1 MLFVFHYSLFAFNS
15 INNRAKMKPTPNFF
29 LFFFI
34 FLSSQSILAQ
44 QVGSPSGAEVYP
56 ISKSTISD
64 QAMVVS
70 PHPISSQVGLDILKQ
85 GGNAI
90 DAAIAIQFAIAVVY
104 PRAGNIGGGG
114 LMVLRTKDG
123 KFEALDYR
131 EKAPAKAGR
140 DMYLDAQ
147 GNVVPRLSIE
157 GHLAAGVPGTVA
169 GMIAAHKKHGKLP
182 FKVLIQPAIDLA
194 KEGYKITQG
203 EVDRLNGNQAA
214 FKKYNAEDNALVK
227 ADPWKLGDVLVQ
239 PNLAATLERI
249 QKKGKAGFYKGQT
262 ADYIVAEMGK
272 GNGLIS
278 HQDLKNY
285 DARWRQ
291 PVEADYKNYHIVSM
305 PPPSSG
311 GIIIL
316 QLMKI
321 MERFPLAEWGFQSL
335 NAVHLMAEAERRVY
349 ADRAQYMGDP
359 DFFQVPQDSLL
370 NDKYLRQRMSNYNPT
385 QATPSK
391 DILAGDFRSISKES
405 FETEHTSV
413 VDAKGNAVAVTT
425 TLNSNF
431 GNKVMVHGAG
441 FLLNNEMDDFSAK
454 AGVPNQFGLVGS
466 EANSIQ
472 PNKRMLSAMSPTIV
486 EKDGQLF
493 LVLGAPGGSTIITA
507 VFQVMMNV
515 IEFGMPLDEAIK
527 AGRFHNQWLPDE
539 IWVEKA
545 ALTPELRKELELLG
559 HKLREVNYM
568 AVVKAIMRLPNGKL
582 HGAGDPRNPDDDA
595 KGY

>member
-1 MLFVFHYSLFAFNS
+1 
-15 INNRAKMKPTPNFF
+15 MKPNFTFFSFF
-29 LFFFI
+29 LFSLLF
-34 FLSSQSILAQ
+34 QAILPSKGYAQ
-44 QVGSPSGAEVYP
+44 NANQAGIYP
-56 ISKSTISD
+56 ISKSTIAD
-64 QAMVVS
+64 RAMVVA
-70 PHPISSQVGLDILKQ
+70 PHPIASQVGLDILKQ
-85 GGNAI
+85 GGNAV

-114 LMVLRTKDG
+114 LMVLRSKDG
-123 KFEALDYR
+123 KFNALDYR
-131 EKAPAKAGR
+131 EKAPGNAGR
-140 DMYLDAQ
+140 DMYLDSL

-169 GMIAAHKKHGKLP
+169 GMIAAHKKYGKLP
-182 FKVLIQPAIDLA
+182 FKTLIQPAIDLA
-194 KEGYKITQG
+194 KKGYAITQG
-203 EVDRLNGNQAA
+203 EVDRLNGNQAN

-227 ADPWKLGDVLVQ
+227 ADPWKLGDALIQ

-262 ADYIVAEMGK
+262 ADYIVAEMAR

-278 HQDLKNY
+278 LDDLKNY
-285 DARWRQ
+285 QARWRE
-291 PVEADYKNYHIVSM
+291 PVAANYKNYRIVSM

-316 QLMKI
+316 QLMKM

-335 NAVHLMAEAERRVY
+335 NSVHLMAEAERRVY

-359 DFFQVPQDSLL
+359 DFFKVPQDSLL
-370 NDKYLRQRMSNYNPT
+370 NDKYLRQRMANFNPT

-391 DILAGDFRSISKES
+391 DILAGDFRSIGKES

-413 VDAKGNAVAVTT
+413 VDAEGNSVAVTT

-493 LVLGAPGGSTIITA
+493 LVIGAPGGSTIITA

-515 IEFGMPLDEAIK
+515 MEFGMPIDEAIK

-545 ALTPELRKELELLG
+545 AMTPERRKELEQMG

-568 AVVKAIMRLPNGKL
+568 AVVKAILRLPNGKL
-582 HGAGDPRNPDDDA
+582 QGAADPRNPDDDA

>member
-1 MLFVFHYSLFAFNS
+1 
-15 INNRAKMKPTPNFF
+15 MKSKQIFF
-29 LFFFI
+29 LLFFT
-34 FLSSQSILAQ
+34 FLFSQATIAQ
-44 QVGSPSGAEVYP
+44 QGGIYP

-64 QAMVVS
+64 QAMVVA
-70 PHPISSQVGLDILKQ
+70 PHPIAAQVGIDILKK

-90 DAAIAIQFAIAVVY
+90 DAAIAIQLAIAVVY

-114 LMVLRTKDG
+114 LMVLRTQTG
-123 KFEALDYR
+123 KFDALDYR
-131 EKAPAKAGR
+131 EKAPERAHR
-140 DMYLDAQ
+140 DMYLDSL
-147 GNVVPRLSIE
+147 GNVVPRLSVE

-169 GMIAAHKKHGKLP
+169 GMIAAHKKYGKLP
-182 FKVLIQPAIDLA
+182 FKTLIQPAIDLA
-194 KEGYKITQG
+194 KNGYAITQG

-214 FKKYNAEDNALVK
+214 FKKFNADDNALVK
-227 ADPWKLGDVLVQ
+227 VEPWKLGDLLVQ
-239 PNLAATLERI
+239 SNLAATLERI
-249 QKKGKAGFYKGQT
+249 QKKGKGGFYKGQT
-262 ADYIVAEMGK
+262 ADYIVAEMERGK
-272 GNGLIS
+272 GLIS
-278 HQDLKNY
+278 HQDLKSY
-285 DARWRQ
+285 QARWRE
-291 PVEADYKNYHIVSM
+291 PVEAQYKNYRIVSM

-321 MERFPLAEWGFQSL
+321 MERYPVAEWGFQSL
-335 NAVHLMAEAERRVY
+335 NAIHLMAEAERRVY

-385 QATPSK
+385 LATPSK

-413 VDAKGNAVAVTT
+413 VDAEGNAVAVTT

-493 LVLGAPGGSTIITA
+493 LVIGAPGGSTIITA

-515 IEFGMPLDEAIK
+515 MEFGLPLDEAIK

-545 ALTPELRKELELLG
+545 ALTPERRKELEQLG

-568 AVVKAIMRLPNGKL
+568 AVVKAIMRLSNGKL

>member
-1 MLFVFHYSLFAFNS
+1 
-15 INNRAKMKPTPNFF
+15 MKASSTFFSFF
-29 LFFFI
+29 LFFLI
-34 FLSSQSILAQ
+34 FQAFLPSMGYAQ
-44 QVGSPSGAEVYP
+44 NAPAPQLYE
-56 ISKSTISD
+56 ISKSSIAD
-64 QAMVVS
+64 QAMVAT
-70 PHPISSQVGLDILKQ
+70 PHPIASQVGLDILKK

-114 LMVLRTKDG
+114 LMVIRTKDG
-123 KFEALDYR
+123 KFNALDYR
-131 EKAPAKAGR
+131 EKAPGKAHR
-140 DMYLDAQ
+140 DMYLDSV
-147 GNVVPRLSIE
+147 GNVVPRLSID

-169 GMIAAHKKHGKLP
+169 GMVAAHKKYGKLP
-182 FKVLIQPAIDLA
+182 FKTLIQPAIDLA
-194 KEGYKITQG
+194 KNGYAITQG
-203 EVDRLNGNQAA
+203 EVDRLNGNQTN
-214 FKKYNAEDNALVK
+214 FKKYNADDNALVK
-227 ADPWKLGDVLVQ
+227 AEAWKLGDKLVQ
-239 PNLAATLERI
+239 SNLAATLERI
-249 QKKGKAGFYKGQT
+249 QKKGKAGFYEGQT
-262 ADYIVAEMGK
+262 ADYIVAEMQR

-278 HQDLKNY
+278 LEDLKSY
-285 DARWRQ
+285 QARWRK
-291 PVEADYKNYHIVSM
+291 PVEANYKNYRIVSM

-321 MERFPLAEWGFQSL
+321 MERFPVAEWGFQSL

-359 DFFQVPQDSLL
+359 DFFEVPKDSLL
-370 NDKYLRQRMSNYNPT
+370 NDIYLRKRMNNFNPT
-385 QATPSK
+385 QATQSK

-413 VDAKGNAVAVTT
+413 VDAWGNAVAVTT

-486 EKDGQLF
+486 EKDGELF
-493 LVLGAPGGSTIITA
+493 LVVGAPGGSTIITA

-515 IEFGMPLDEAIK
+515 IEFGLPLDEAIK

-545 ALTPELRKELELLG
+545 ALTPELRKELEQMG
-559 HKLREVNYM
+559 HKLREVTYM

-582 HGAGDPRNPDDDA
+582 HGAADPRNPDDDT

>member
-1 MLFVFHYSLFAFNS
+1 
-15 INNRAKMKPTPNFF
+15 MKPSFTFFSFF
-29 LFFFI
+29 LFSLLF
-34 FLSSQSILAQ
+34 QAILPSKGYAQ
-44 QVGSPSGAEVYP
+44 NVGQPGVYP

-64 QAMVVS
+64 RAMVVA
-70 PHPISSQVGLDILKQ
+70 PHPIASQVGLDILKQ
-85 GGNAI
+85 GGNAV
-90 DAAIAIQFAIAVVY
+90 DAAIAVQFAIAVVY

-123 KFEALDYR
+123 KFNALDYR
-131 EKAPAKAGR
+131 EKAPGKAGR
-140 DMYLDAQ
+140 DMYLDSL
-147 GNVVPRLSIE
+147 GNVVPRLSTE
-157 GHLAAGVPGTVA
+157 GHMAAGVPGTVA
-169 GMIAAHKKHGKLP
+169 GMIAAHKKYGKLP
-182 FKVLIQPAIDLA
+182 FKALIQPAIDLA
-194 KEGYKITQG
+194 KKGYAITQG
-203 EVDRLNGNQAA
+203 EVDRLNGNQAN

-227 ADPWKLGDVLVQ
+227 AEPWKLGDLLIQ

-262 ADYIVAEMGK
+262 ADYIVAEMAR

-278 HQDLKNY
+278 LDDLKNY
-285 DARWRQ
+285 EARWRE
-291 PVEADYKNYHIVSM
+291 PVAANYKNYHIVSM

-316 QLMKI
+316 QLMKM

-359 DFFQVPQDSLL
+359 DFFKVPQDSLL
-370 NDKYLRQRMSNYNPT
+370 NDKYLRQRMANFNPT
-385 QATPSK
+385 KATLSK
-391 DILAGDFRSISKES
+391 DILAGDFRSINKES

-413 VDAKGNAVAVTT
+413 VDAEGNAVAVTT

-493 LVLGAPGGSTIITA
+493 LVIGAPGGSTIITA

-515 IEFGMPLDEAIK
+515 MEFGMPIDEAIK

-545 ALTPELRKELELLG
+545 ALTPELRKELEQLG

-568 AVVKAIMRLPNGKL
+568 AVVKAILRLPNGKL
-582 HGAGDPRNPDDDA
+582 QGAGDPRNPDDDA

>member
-1 MLFVFHYSLFAFNS
+1 
-15 INNRAKMKPTPNFF
+15 MKPSFTFFSFF
-29 LFFFI
+29 LFSLLFYA
-34 FLSSQSILAQ
+34 ILPQKGYAQ
-44 QVGSPSGAEVYP
+44 KVEQPGIYS
-56 ISKSTISD
+56 ISKSTIAD
-64 QAMVVS
+64 RAMVVA
-70 PHPISSQVGLDILKQ
+70 PHPIASQVGLDILKQ
-85 GGNAI
+85 GGNAV
-90 DAAIAIQFAIAVVY
+90 DAAIAVQFAIAVVY

-123 KFEALDYR
+123 KFNALDYR
-131 EKAPAKAGR
+131 EKAPGKAGR
-140 DMYLDAQ
+140 DMYLDSL
-147 GNVVPRLSIE
+147 GNVVPRLSTE

-169 GMIAAHKKHGKLP
+169 GMIAAHKKYGKLP
-182 FKVLIQPAIDLA
+182 FKTLIQPAIDLA
-194 KEGYKITQG
+194 KKGYAITQG
-203 EVDRLNGNQAA
+203 EVDRLNGNQAN

-227 ADPWKLGDVLVQ
+227 AEPWKLGDLLVQ
-239 PNLAATLERI
+239 ANLAATLERI

-262 ADYIVAEMGK
+262 ADFIVAEMAR

-278 HQDLKNY
+278 LDDLKNY
-285 DARWRQ
+285 DARWRE
-291 PVEADYKNYHIVSM
+291 PVDANYKNYHIVSM

-316 QLMKI
+316 QLMKM

-359 DFFQVPQDSLL
+359 DFFKVPQDSLL
-370 NDKYLRQRMSNYNPT
+370 NDKYLRQRMANFNPT
-385 QATPSK
+385 KATLSK
-391 DILAGDFRSISKES
+391 DILAGNFRSINKES

-413 VDAKGNAVAVTT
+413 VDAEGNAVAVTT

-493 LVLGAPGGSTIITA
+493 LVIGAPGGSTIITA

-515 IEFGMPLDEAIK
+515 MEFGMPIDEAIK

-545 ALTPELRKELELLG
+545 ALTPELRKELEQLG

-568 AVVKAIMRLPNGKL
+568 AVVKAILRLPNGKL

>member
-1 MLFVFHYSLFAFNS
+1 
-15 INNRAKMKPTPNFF
+15 MKPSRIFFAFF
-29 LFFFI
+29 LFSLLFQAYLPQI
-34 FLSSQSILAQ
+34 GYAQ
-44 QVGSPSGAEVYP
+44 NPVDTTLYA
-56 ISKSTISD
+56 ISKSTIAD
-64 QAMVVS
+64 KAMVAT
-70 PHPISSQVGLDILKQ
+70 PHPIASQVGLDILKK

-123 KFEALDYR
+123 KFNALDYR
-131 EKAPAKAGR
+131 EKAPSKAHR
-140 DMYLDAQ
+140 DMYLDTA
-147 GNVVPRLSIE
+147 GNVVPRLSID

-169 GMIAAHKKHGKLP
+169 GMVAAHKKYGKLP
-182 FKVLIQPAIDLA
+182 FKTLIQPAIDLA
-194 KEGYKITQG
+194 KNGYAITQG
-203 EVDRLNGNQAA
+203 EVDRLNGNQAN
-214 FKKYNAEDNALVK
+214 FKKYNADDNALVK
-227 ADPWKLGDVLVQ
+227 TEPWKLGDKLVQ
-239 PNLAATLERI
+239 SNLAATLERI
-249 QKKGKAGFYKGQT
+249 QKKRKAGFYEGET
-262 ADYIVAEMGK
+262 ADYLVAEMAR

-278 HQDLKNY
+278 HEDLKNY
-285 DARWRQ
+285 QARWRQ
-291 PVEADYKNYHIVSM
+291 PVEAQYKNYRIVSM

-321 MERFPLAEWGFQSL
+321 MEQYPLAEWGFQSL
-335 NAVHLMAEAERRVY
+335 NAVHLMTEAERRVY

-359 DFFQVPQDSLL
+359 DFFRVPQDTLL
-370 NDKYLRQRMSNYNPT
+370 NDRYLRQRMTNFNPT
-385 QATPSK
+385 QATLSK
-391 DILAGDFRSISKES
+391 DILAGDFKSISKES

-413 VDAKGNAVAVTT
+413 VDAWGNAVAVTT

-472 PNKRMLSAMSPTIV
+472 PQKRMLSAMSPTIV

-493 LVLGAPGGSTIITA
+493 LVIGAPGGSTIITA

-515 IEFGMPLDEAIK
+515 IEFGLPIDEAIK

-545 ALTPELRKELELLG
+545 ALTPELRKELEQLG

-582 HGAGDPRNPDDDA
+582 HGAADPRNPDDDA
-595 KGY
+595 QGY

>member
-1 MLFVFHYSLFAFNS
+1 
-15 INNRAKMKPTPNFF
+15 MKPNFTFFSFFHFF
-29 LFFFI
+29 LLF
-34 FLSSQSILAQ
+34 QAILPLKGYAQ
-44 QVGSPSGAEVYP
+44 NVGQPGIYP
-56 ISKSTISD
+56 ISKSTIAD
-64 QAMVVS
+64 RAMVVA
-70 PHPISSQVGLDILKQ
+70 PHPIASQVGLDILKQ
-85 GGNAI
+85 GGNAV
-90 DAAIAIQFAIAVVY
+90 DAAIAVQFAIAVVY

-114 LMVLRTKDG
+114 LMVVRTKDG
-123 KFEALDYR
+123 KFNALDYR
-131 EKAPAKAGR
+131 EKAPSKAGR
-140 DMYLDAQ
+140 DMYLDSL
-147 GNVVPRLSIE
+147 GKVVPRLSTE

-169 GMIAAHKKHGKLP
+169 GMIAAHKKYGKLP
-182 FKVLIQPAIDLA
+182 FKTLIQPAIDLA
-194 KEGYKITQG
+194 KKGYAITQG
-203 EVDRLNGNQAA
+203 EVDRLNGNQAN

-227 ADPWKLGDVLVQ
+227 AEPWKLGDLLIQ

-262 ADYIVAEMGK
+262 ADYIVAEMAR

-278 HQDLKNY
+278 LDDLKNY
-285 DARWRQ
+285 DARWRE
-291 PVEADYKNYHIVSM
+291 PVEANYKNYHIVSM

-316 QLMKI
+316 QLMKM

-359 DFFQVPQDSLL
+359 DFFKVPQDSLL
-370 NDKYLRQRMSNYNPT
+370 NDKYLRQRMTNFNPT
-385 QATPSK
+385 QATLSK

-413 VDAKGNAVAVTT
+413 VDAEGNAVAVTT

-493 LVLGAPGGSTIITA
+493 LVIGAPGGSTIITA

-515 IEFGMPLDEAIK
+515 MEFGMPIDEAIK

-545 ALTPELRKELELLG
+545 ALTPERRKELEQMG
-559 HKLREVNYM
+559 HKLREVTYM
-568 AVVKAIMRLPNGKL
+568 AVVKAILRLPNGKL
-582 HGAGDPRNPDDDA
+582 QGAADPRNPDDDA

>member
-1 MLFVFHYSLFAFNS
+1 
-15 INNRAKMKPTPNFF
+15 MKSSSTFFSFF
-29 LFFFI
+29 LFSLSFQA
-34 FLSSQSILAQ
+34 FLPSMGYAQ
-44 QVGSPSGAEVYP
+44 NAPSPQLYE
-56 ISKSTISD
+56 ISKSSIAD
-64 QAMVVS
+64 RAMVAT
-70 PHPISSQVGLDILKQ
+70 PHPIASQVGLDILKK

-114 LMVLRTKDG
+114 LMVIRTKDG
-123 KFEALDYR
+123 KFNALDYR
-131 EKAPAKAGR
+131 EKAPSKAHR
-140 DMYLDAQ
+140 DMYLDSI
-147 GNVVPRLSIE
+147 GNVVPRLSID

-169 GMIAAHKKHGKLP
+169 GMVAAHKKYGKLP
-182 FKVLIQPAIDLA
+182 FKALIQPAIDLA
-194 KEGYKITQG
+194 QNGYAITQG
-203 EVDRLNGNQAA
+203 EVDRLNGNQAN
-214 FKKYNAEDNALVK
+214 FKKYNADDNALVK
-227 ADPWKLGDVLVQ
+227 AEAWKLGDKLVQ
-239 PNLAATLERI
+239 SNLAATLMRI
-249 QKKGKAGFYKGQT
+249 QKKGKAGFYEGQT
-262 ADYIVAEMGK
+262 ADYIVAEMQR

-278 HQDLKNY
+278 KDDLKSY
-285 DARWRQ
+285 QARWRK
-291 PVEADYKNYHIVSM
+291 PVEANYKNYRIVSM

-359 DFFQVPQDSLL
+359 DFFAVPKDSLL
-370 NDKYLRQRMSNYNPT
+370 NDAYLRKRMNNFNPT
-385 QATPSK
+385 QATQSK

-413 VDAKGNAVAVTT
+413 VDAWGNAVAVTT

-486 EKDGQLF
+486 EKDGELF
-493 LVLGAPGGSTIITA
+493 LVIGAPGGSTIITA

-515 IEFGMPLDEAIK
+515 IEFGLPLDEAIK

-545 ALTPELRKELELLG
+545 ALTPELRKELEQMG
-559 HKLREVNYM
+559 HKLREVTYM

-582 HGAGDPRNPDDDA
+582 HGAADPRNPDDDA

>member
-1 MLFVFHYSLFAFNS
+1 MESKRNFYSFFLTFLFAQPL
-15 INNRAKMKPTPNFF
+15 M
-29 LFFFI
+29 
-34 FLSSQSILAQ
+34 AQ
-44 QVGSPSGAEVYP
+44 QGGIYS

-64 QAMVVS
+64 RAMVVS
-70 PHPISSQVGLDILKQ
+70 PHPLSTQVGLDILKK

-90 DAAIAIQFAIAVVY
+90 DAAIAVQFAMAVVY

-114 LMVLRTKDG
+114 LMVLRKKDG
-123 KFEALDYR
+123 SVDALDYR
-131 EKAPAKAGR
+131 EKAPSAANR

-157 GHLAAGVPGTVA
+157 GHLASGVPGTVA
-169 GMIAAHKKHGKLP
+169 GMIAAHKKHGKLS
-182 FKVLIQPAIDLA
+182 FKALIQPAIDLA
-194 KEGYKITQG
+194 QNGYRITQG
-203 EVDRLNGNQAA
+203 EVDRLNSNQAV
-214 FKKYNAEDNALVK
+214 FKKYNDQDNALVK
-227 ADPWKLGDVLVQ
+227 AEPWKLGDLLVQ
-239 PNLAATLERI
+239 ANLAATLKRI
-249 QKKGKAGFYKGQT
+249 QKKGNAGFYKGKT
-262 ADYIVAEMGK
+262 ADYIVAEMAK
-272 GNGLIS
+272 GQGLIS
-278 HQDLKNY
+278 LDDLKNY
-285 DARWRQ
+285 KARWRI
-291 PVEADYKNYHIVSM
+291 PVEAKYKNYRIVSM

-321 MERFPLAEWGFQSL
+321 MERYPLAEWGFQSL

-359 DFFQVPQDSLL
+359 DFAKVPQDSLL
-370 NDKYLRQRMSNYNPT
+370 NAKYLRQRMANFNPT
-385 QATPSK
+385 LATPSK
-391 DILAGDFRSISKES
+391 DILAGDFRSIIKES

-413 VDAKGNAVAVTT
+413 VDADGNAVAVTT

-493 LVLGAPGGSTIITA
+493 LVIGAPGGSTIITA
-507 VFQVMMNV
+507 VFQTMMNV
-515 IEFGMPLDEAIK
+515 IEFGKPLDEAIK

-539 IWVEKA
+539 IWVEKG
-545 ALTPELRKELELLG
+545 ALTPELRKELEGLG
-559 HKLREVNYM
+559 HKFREVNYM
-568 AVVKAIMRLPNGKL
+568 AVVKAIMRLPNGQL
-582 HGAGDPRNPDDDA
+582 HGAADPRNPDDDA

>member
-1 MLFVFHYSLFAFNS
+1 
-15 INNRAKMKPTPNFF
+15 MKASSTFFSFF
-29 LFFFI
+29 LFFLLFQA
-34 FLSSQSILAQ
+34 FLPSMGYAQ
-44 QVGSPSGAEVYP
+44 NAPAPQLYE
-56 ISKSTISD
+56 ISKSSIAD
-64 QAMVVS
+64 QAMVAT
-70 PHPISSQVGLDILKQ
+70 PHPIASQVGLDILKK

-114 LMVLRTKDG
+114 LMVIRTKDG
-123 KFEALDYR
+123 KFNALDYR
-131 EKAPAKAGR
+131 EKAPGKAHR
-140 DMYLDAQ
+140 DMYLDSV
-147 GNVVPRLSIE
+147 GNVVPRLSID

-169 GMIAAHKKHGKLP
+169 GMIAAHKKYGKLS
-182 FKVLIQPAIDLA
+182 FKALIQPAIDLA
-194 KEGYKITQG
+194 KNGYAITQG
-203 EVDRLNGNQAA
+203 EVDRLNGNQAN
-214 FKKYNAEDNALVK
+214 FKKYNADDNALVK
-227 ADPWKLGDVLVQ
+227 AEAWKLGDKLVQ
-239 PNLAATLERI
+239 SNLAATLERI
-249 QKKGKAGFYKGQT
+249 QKKGKAGFYEGQT
-262 ADYIVAEMGK
+262 ADYIVAEMQR

-278 HQDLKNY
+278 LEDLKNY
-285 DARWRQ
+285 QARWRK
-291 PVEADYKNYHIVSM
+291 PVEANYKNYRIVSM

-359 DFFQVPQDSLL
+359 DFFEVPKDSLL
-370 NDKYLRQRMSNYNPT
+370 NDIYLRKRMNNFNPT
-385 QATPSK
+385 QATQSK

-413 VDAKGNAVAVTT
+413 VDAWGNAVAVTT

-493 LVLGAPGGSTIITA
+493 LVIGAPGGSTIITA

-515 IEFGMPLDEAIK
+515 IEFGLPLDEAIK

-545 ALTPELRKELELLG
+545 ALTPELRKELEQMG
-559 HKLREVNYM
+559 HKLREVTYM

-582 HGAGDPRNPDDDA
+582 HGAADPRNPDDDA

>member
-1 MLFVFHYSLFAFNS
+1 
-15 INNRAKMKPTPNFF
+15 MKASSTFFSFF
-29 LFFFI
+29 LFFLI
-34 FLSSQSILAQ
+34 FQAFLPSMGYAQ
-44 QVGSPSGAEVYP
+44 NAPAPQLYE
-56 ISKSTISD
+56 ISKSSIAD
-64 QAMVVS
+64 QAMVAT
-70 PHPISSQVGLDILKQ
+70 PHPIASQVGLDILKK

-114 LMVLRTKDG
+114 LMVIRTKDG
-123 KFEALDYR
+123 KFNALDYR
-131 EKAPAKAGR
+131 EKAPGKAHR
-140 DMYLDAQ
+140 DMYLDSV
-147 GNVVPRLSIE
+147 GNVVPRLSID

-169 GMIAAHKKHGKLP
+169 GMVAAHKKYGKLP
-182 FKVLIQPAIDLA
+182 FKALIQPAIDLA
-194 KEGYKITQG
+194 KNGYAITQG
-203 EVDRLNGNQAA
+203 EVDRLNGNQAN
-214 FKKYNAEDNALVK
+214 FKKYNANDNALVK
-227 ADPWKLGDVLVQ
+227 AEAWKLGDKLVQ
-239 PNLAATLERI
+239 SNLAATLERI
-249 QKKGKAGFYKGQT
+249 QKKGKAGFYEGQT
-262 ADYIVAEMGK
+262 ADYIVAEMRR

-278 HQDLKNY
+278 LEDLKNY
-285 DARWRQ
+285 QARWRK
-291 PVEADYKNYHIVSM
+291 PVEANYKNYRIVSM

-321 MERFPLAEWGFQSL
+321 MERFPVAEWGFQSL

-359 DFFQVPQDSLL
+359 DFFAVPKDSLL
-370 NDKYLRQRMSNYNPT
+370 NDTYLRKRMNNFNPT
-385 QATPSK
+385 QATQSK

-413 VDAKGNAVAVTT
+413 VDAWGNAVAVTT

-486 EKDGQLF
+486 EKDGELF
-493 LVLGAPGGSTIITA
+493 LVIGAPGGSTIITA

-515 IEFGMPLDEAIK
+515 IEFGLPLDEAIK

-545 ALTPELRKELELLG
+545 ALTPELRKELEQMG
-559 HKLREVNYM
+559 HKLREVTYM

-582 HGAGDPRNPDDDA
+582 HGAADPRNPDDDA

>member
-1 MLFVFHYSLFAFNS
+1 
-15 INNRAKMKPTPNFF
+15 MKTRSTFFSFF
-29 LFFFI
+29 LFSLLFQA
-34 FLSSQSILAQ
+34 FLPSMGYAQ
-44 QVGSPSGAEVYP
+44 NVSAPQLYE
-56 ISKSTISD
+56 ISKSSIAD
-64 QAMVVS
+64 QAMVAT
-70 PHPISSQVGLDILKQ
+70 PHPIASQVGLDILKK

-123 KFEALDYR
+123 KFNALDYR
-131 EKAPAKAGR
+131 EKAPGKAHR
-140 DMYLDAQ
+140 DMYLDSV
-147 GNVVPRLSIE
+147 GNVVPRLSID

-169 GMIAAHKKHGKLP
+169 GMIAAHKKYGKLP
-182 FKVLIQPAIDLA
+182 FKTLIQPAIDLA
-194 KEGYKITQG
+194 KNGYAITQG
-203 EVDRLNGNQAA
+203 EVDRLNGNQAN
-214 FKKYNAEDNALVK
+214 FKKYNADDNALVK
-227 ADPWKLGDVLVQ
+227 AEAWKLGDKLVQ
-239 PNLAATLERI
+239 SNLAATLERI
-249 QKKGKAGFYKGQT
+249 QKKGKAGFYEGQT
-262 ADYIVAEMGK
+262 ADYIVAEMQR

-278 HQDLKNY
+278 LEDLKNY
-285 DARWRQ
+285 QARWRK
-291 PVEADYKNYHIVSM
+291 PVEANYKNYRIVSM

-359 DFFQVPQDSLL
+359 DFFAVPKDSLL
-370 NDKYLRQRMSNYNPT
+370 NDIYLRKRMNNFNPT
-385 QATPSK
+385 QATQSK
-391 DILAGDFRSISKES
+391 DILAGNFRSISKES

-413 VDAKGNAVAVTT
+413 VDAWGNAVAVTT

-486 EKDGQLF
+486 EKDGELF
-493 LVLGAPGGSTIITA
+493 LVIGAPGGSTIITA

-515 IEFGMPLDEAIK
+515 IEFGLPLDEAIK

-545 ALTPELRKELELLG
+545 ALTPELRKELEQMG
-559 HKLREVNYM
+559 HKLREVTYM

-582 HGAGDPRNPDDDA
+582 HGAADPRNPDDDA

>member
-1 MLFVFHYSLFAFNS
+1 
-15 INNRAKMKPTPNFF
+15 MKPSFTFFTFF
-29 LFFFI
+29 LFSLLFQAI
-34 FLSSQSILAQ
+34 LLQIGYAQSAGQTGI
-44 QVGSPSGAEVYP
+44 YP
-56 ISKSTISD
+56 ISKSTIAD
-64 QAMVVS
+64 RAMVVA
-70 PHPISSQVGLDILKQ
+70 PHPIASQVGLDILKQ
-85 GGNAI
+85 GGNAV

-114 LMVLRTKDG
+114 LMVLRTKEG
-123 KFEALDYR
+123 KFNALDYR
-131 EKAPAKAGR
+131 EKAPGNAGR
-140 DMYLDAQ
+140 DMYLDSL

-169 GMIAAHKKHGKLP
+169 GMVAAHKKYGKLP
-182 FKVLIQPAIDLA
+182 FKILIQPAIDLA
-194 KEGYKITQG
+194 KKGYAITQG
-203 EVDRLNGNQAA
+203 EVDRLNGNQAN

-227 ADPWKLGDVLVQ
+227 AEPWKLGDLLIQ

-249 QKKGKAGFYKGQT
+249 QKKGKAGFYKGET
-262 ADYIVAEMGK
+262 ADYIVAEMAR

-278 HQDLKNY
+278 LEDLKSY
-285 DARWRQ
+285 QARWRE
-291 PVEADYKNYHIVSM
+291 PVAANYKNYHIVSM

-316 QLMKI
+316 QLMKM

-370 NDKYLRQRMSNYNPT
+370 NDKYLRQRMANFNPT
-385 QATPSK
+385 QATRSK

-413 VDAKGNAVAVTT
+413 VDAGGNAVAVTT

-493 LVLGAPGGSTIITA
+493 LVIGAPGGSTIITA
-507 VFQVMMNV
+507 VFQVMLNV
-515 IEFGMPLDEAIK
+515 MEFGLPIDEAIK

-545 ALTPELRKELELLG
+545 ALTPELRKELEQMG
-559 HKLREVNYM
+559 HKLREVTYM
-568 AVVKAIMRLPNGKL
+568 AVVKAILRLPNGKL
-582 HGAGDPRNPDDDA
+582 HGAADPRNPDDDA

>member
-1 MLFVFHYSLFAFNS
+1 
-15 INNRAKMKPTPNFF
+15 MKPSRTFFAFF
-29 LFFFI
+29 LFFLLFQAYLPQI
-34 FLSSQSILAQ
+34 GYAQ
-44 QVGSPSGAEVYP
+44 NPVDTALYSV
-56 ISKSTISD
+56 SKSTVAD
-64 QAMVVS
+64 KAMVAT
-70 PHPISSQVGLDILKQ
+70 PHPIASQVGLDILKK

-123 KFEALDYR
+123 KFNALDYR
-131 EKAPAKAGR
+131 EKAPSKAHR
-140 DMYLDAQ
+140 DMYLDSV
-147 GNVVPRLSIE
+147 GNVVPRLSID
-157 GHLAAGVPGTVA
+157 GHMAAGVPGTVA
-169 GMIAAHKKHGKLP
+169 GMVAAHKKYGKLP

-194 KEGYKITQG
+194 KNGYAITQG
-203 EVDRLNGNQAA
+203 EVDRLNGNQAN
-214 FKKYNAEDNALVK
+214 FKKYNADDNALVK
-227 ADPWKLGDVLVQ
+227 AEPWKLGEKLVQ
-239 PNLAATLERI
+239 KNLAATLERI
-249 QKKGKAGFYKGQT
+249 QKKRKAGFYEGKT
-262 ADYIVAEMGK
+262 ADYLVAEMAR

-278 HQDLKNY
+278 LEDLKNY
-285 DARWRQ
+285 QARWRQ
-291 PVEADYKNYHIVSM
+291 PVEANYKNYRIVSM

-321 MERFPLAEWGFQSL
+321 MEQYPLAEWGFQSL

-359 DFFQVPQDSLL
+359 DFFRVPQDTLL
-370 NDKYLRQRMSNYNPT
+370 NDRYLRQRMTNFNPT
-385 QATPSK
+385 QATLSK
-391 DILAGDFRSISKES
+391 DILAGDFKSISKES

-413 VDAKGNAVAVTT
+413 VDAWGNAVAVTT

-472 PNKRMLSAMSPTIV
+472 PQKRMLSAMSPTIV

-493 LVLGAPGGSTIITA
+493 LVIGAPGGSTIITA

-515 IEFGMPLDEAIK
+515 IEFGLPIDEAIK

-545 ALTPELRKELELLG
+545 ALTPELRKELEQLG

-582 HGAGDPRNPDDDA
+582 HGAADPRNPDDDA
-595 KGY
+595 QGY